1 MSGWKID
8 EILTLLAE
16 AGRCALTLG
25 EYPAA
30 DCKPDGSAVTAADRA
45 IERNFAERFDHPERG
60 IFLIGEETDPGRTD
74 ADCAAALA
82 ADRCYVIDPIDGT
95 APYIADVPLWGISLG
110 LLRRGVMA
118 EGAIYLPPL
127 DEAFLSCR
135 GTLWHVT
142 GAATPAPDVRP
153 FETRRGNPSRLL
165 PVGVGQTAA
174 KRWQF
179 EFPNP
184 LFAWSSAVGSCRA
197 LLRGQMLAYLMNSRI
212 WDLAGAVPLLAAAG
226 FTIRFADGKEL
237 DRDVA
242 HGGDFLL
249 SGPDRWRLREHTVA
263 APDPETA
270 QMIWNQVKADP
281 NE

>member
-1 MSGWKID
+1 MLD
-8 EILTLLAE
+8 FMLEL
-16 AGRCALTLG
+16 
-25 EYPAA
+25 
-30 DCKPDGSAVTAADRA
+30 ADRA
-45 IERNFAERFDHPERG
+45 AKIMLAGAEKLTTAQIHAKSSPTDLVTEVDRAVEEQLICEIRKRYPDHT
-60 IFLIGEETDPGRTD
+60 ILGEETGLTRAPGRF
-74 ADCAAALA
+74 
-82 ADRCYVIDPIDGT
+82 RWVIDPIDGT